1 MKLWKLITGLL
12 LSCNSKPAEESHN
25 TIETK
30 VKDQFPVFMSSV
42 WVWRP
47 RETGVQVVFSV
58 TNVIF
63 LCSWASNTTLVV
75 RL

>member
-1 MKLWKLITGLL
+1 MKLWKLITGIL

-30 VKDQFPVFMSSV
+30 DQFPVLMSSV
-42 WVWRP
+42 WVQRS

-63 LCSWASNTTLVV
+63 LFF
-75 RL
+75 